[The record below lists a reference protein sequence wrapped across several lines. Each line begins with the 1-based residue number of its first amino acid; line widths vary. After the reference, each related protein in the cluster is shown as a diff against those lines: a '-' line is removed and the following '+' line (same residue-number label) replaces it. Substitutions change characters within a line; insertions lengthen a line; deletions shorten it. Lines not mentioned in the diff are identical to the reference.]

1 MVEEDFP
8 SEITKSNINQLMRR
22 AERIEKKTDQTR
34 YGLSAMFA
42 LVLTTFFIVSGSL
55 RIVIWLASNH
65 YLDFILILSSEW
77 QIGAFFL
84 ILTIITSVIS
94 FPILI
99 LVALLISWIMR
110 KYFGFPKHEE
120 EIFANCFITAKH
132 LMNNDR
138 MKAKENASS
147 LLDDLKGFVRDYF
160 FNPKRRLYAPEFNF
174 LRCGKDEFYRMLFF
188 SKEATPEL
196 LMRFGLAFVRNDD
209 SMAYSHLT
217 KLVKLVCEYGEPKG
231 RMRRVLGNIEQYSNS
246 LTFVLALVVLI
257 ISLLLTIFG
266 YPLRS
271 VS

>member
-8 SEITKSNINQLMRR
+8 GKITKSNINQLMRR
-22 AERIEKKTDQTR
+22 AEGIKKKTDQTR
-34 YGLSAMFA
+34 YGFFAMIA

-55 RIVIWLASNH
+55 RIIIWLALNH
-65 YLDFILILSSEW
+65 YLDFILTLSSEW

-99 LVALLISWIMR
+99 LVALLISWIMK

-138 MKAKENASS
+138 MTAKETASS
-147 LLDDLKGFVRDYF
+147 LLNDLKGFIRDYF

-174 LRCGKDEFYRMLFF
+174 LICGKEEFYRMLLF

-196 LMRFGLAFVRNDD
+196 LMKFGLAFVRNDD
-209 SMAYSHLT
+209 SEAYTHLT
-217 KLVKLVCEYGEPKG
+217 RLVKLVCEYGEPKG
-231 RMRRVLGNIEQYSNS
+231 RMRRVLGNIEQHSQS
-246 LTFVLALVVLI
+246 LTFVLAIVIFI

-271 VS
+271 IS